1 MFGDALGQDAAV
13 LRWRVDIT
21 KAHPARVYDLFL
33 GGTDNYPVDR
43 AAAAAALAANPRG
56 YLDIR
61 HNRDFLRRA
70 VTTLTAQD
78 GIRQFLDVG
87 TGLLTQENVHQIA
100 QRISPDSRV
109 VYVDNDPV
117 VLAQVYTLLTNGS
130 EGRTDYIDADLK
142 QPARILEQAAKTL
155 DFDQPVALVLA
166 AVLHFVEDEEA
177 YRAVRELMDAL
188 PSGSRLVLSHL
199 TEDVNPEAIGA
210 VRRTYTERGFTFVL
224 RSKRDV
230 EALGRPDAQQGHAL
244 VQGAGQPTLGRGQF
258 QPRVSG
264 GRTWPALRRIG
275 WIGWIRAYAYSRERR
290 AVQRHPSR
298 VDRRGATA
306 PPGVPSPESSMLRS
320 DAKFGVAL
328 DG

>member
-78 GIRQFLDVG
+78 GIRQFLDIG
-87 TGLLTQENVHQIA
+87 TGLPTQENVHQIA

-117 VLAQVYTLLTNGS
+117 VLAQVYTLLTNGP

-142 QPARILEQAAKTL
+142 QPGRILEQAAKTL
-155 DFDQPVALVLA
+155 DLDQPVALVLA

-177 YRAVRELMDAL
+177 YRAVRELVDAL

-199 TEDVNPEAIGA
+199 TEDVNPEAIRA

-230 EALGRPDAQQGHAL
+230 ERFFTEAGLVLEEPGVVPVHRWRPD
-244 VQGAGQPTLGRGQF
+244 GA
-258 QPRVSG
+258 
-264 GRTWPALRRIG
+264 A
-275 WIGWIRAYAYSRERR
+275 
-290 AVQRHPSR
+290 
-298 VDRRGATA
+298 
-306 PPGVPSPESSMLRS
+306 PSPEQADPAHLATL
-320 DAKFGVAL
+320 DAIEMIRFHDINDVTEADINIYAATGRKA
-328 DG
+328 